1 MEIDVSARERG
12 KRKGKYIYS
21 HTLRFVGIILGDGK
35 QVLVS
40 CKLVFVRIM
49 VFQFLRGY
57 ASSDVGDITIKG
69 ETSLDSET
77 GTEALDSYDA
87 THQEG
92 SIFHPSPGKPR
103 TSKTG
108 KIDRPRKEFGQV
120 SIITECF
127 ETNPSDQET
136 LTGPDKIS

>member
-12 KRKGKYIYS
+12 KRKRTIL
-21 HTLRFVGIILGDGK
+21 TLRFVGIILGDGK
-35 QVLVS
+35 QV
-40 CKLVFVRIM
+40 
-49 VFQFLRGY
+49 LRGY